1 MRVRLPARIVLW
13 NASLPGVHR
22 QGVWA
27 EVRVAREECHAACRV
42 AYVWFHAYARPT
54 KSEATVSCRFSGASA
69 LLPALAQTRSIGRHI
84 ISVLSSPSTRIFLTC
99 WKKSSHHAQRAL
111 ASEDVPQKLAHRHV
125 LLLGL
130 FSEYSLP
137 AERLFCAIRAV
148 RRAFPVRSRQSS
160 LGAVSHSPGGLK
172 ILKDI
177 SRTDVL
183 VCAWGTRVATTA
195 G

>member
-84 ISVLSSPSTRIFLTC
+84 ISVLSSPSTHFAIPGVRVFVMI
-99 WKKSSHHAQRAL
+99 SHML
-111 ASEDVPQKLAHRHV
+111 EEIVASR
-125 LLLGL
+125 
-130 FSEYSLP
+130 
-137 AERLFCAIRAV
+137 
-148 RRAFPVRSRQSS
+148 PVRPR
-160 LGAVSHSPGGLK
+160 LGGCAPKTGAPSCFAARPLFG
-172 ILKDI
+172 ILAA
-177 SRTDVL
+177 S
-183 VCAWGTRVATTA
+183 
-195 G
+195 